1 MINFMKKR
9 YSSNSIVFCTLNAE
23 LSLSEQTDENKIE
36 FIEYPRDEANLR
48 KLAVEI
54 IKDFEANRANKR
66 SFGVSNNR
74 FIPPHQY
81 FAAQNYLKHI

>member
-1 MINFMKKR
+1 MLL
-9 YSSNSIVFCTLNAE
+9 LNLHL
-23 LSLSEQTDENKIE
+23 LSKLFGIPPFILTVKLHKLE

-81 FAAQNYLKHI
+81 FAAQNYLKHF

>member
-1 MINFMKKR
+1 MKKR
-9 YSSNSIVFCTLNAE
+9 YSSNNIVFCTLNAE
-23 LSLSEQTDENKIE
+23 LSFSEQTDENKLE

>member
-23 LSLSEQTDENKIE
+23 LSLSEQTDENKLE

-66 SFGVSNNR
+66 SLEFLIIDLSRLIN
-74 FIPPHQY
+74 ILQ
-81 FAAQNYLKHI
+81 LKTI